1 MAWGGSLN
9 QDGSDYIRKL
19 KDIEKILHFL
29 ESFKKTLRDEEK
41 AKVTDVIDIITK
53 HFRNQFEKE

>member
-9 QDGSDYIRKL
+9 RDGSDYIRKL
-19 KDIEKILHFL
+19 KKILHFL

-53 HFRNQFEKE
+53 YSRDQFENE